1 MDRQDGAVG
10 ERLIHIVRDLLGKGA
25 AVPIPFPKGRQL
37 SELGLS
43 SLKLVNLM
51 VAVELEFDLTIPQS
65 DITPENFHSVKTIEA
80 LIERMR
86 APVVRTG

>member
-10 ERLIHIVRDLLGKGA
+10 ERLIHIVRELLGKGTA
-25 AVPIPFPKGRQL
+25 LPVPFPKDRQL
-37 SELGLS
+37 SHLGLS

-51 VAVELEFDLTIPQS
+51 IAVELEFDLTIPQS
-65 DITPENFHSVKTIEA
+65 DITPENFHSVTTIEA

-86 APVVRTG
+86 APVVLTG

>member
-10 ERLIHIVRDLLGKGA
+10 ERLIHIVRELLGKGM
-25 AVPIPFPKGRQL
+25 AVPAPFPKDVRL

-51 VAVELEFDLTIPQS
+51 VAVELEFDLTIPQA
-65 DITPENFHSVKTIEA
+65 DITPENFHSVAMIEA

-86 APVVRTG
+86 APVVRAG